1 MFPNGMN
8 YSKFNKS
15 IQWSN
20 FVSNNHK
27 NVIFSGFPTDSEVV
41 FKSKR
46 VAFSDGVMPASI
58 VVCQGK
64 IQAVKN
70 YNVDR
75 VELGIDEYD
84 YYIFNFSL
92 LYSLFLIYMQCTV
105 TTVPIK

>member
-1 MFPNGMN
+1 M
-8 YSKFNKS
+8 
-15 IQWSN
+15 
-20 FVSNNHK
+20 
-27 NVIFSGFPTDSEVV
+27 

-75 VELGIDEYD
+75 VELGIDEYIVNIL
-84 YYIFNFSL
+84 YIIFC
-92 LYSLFLIYMQCTV
+92 YHLIYV
-105 TTVPIK
+105 FESKK